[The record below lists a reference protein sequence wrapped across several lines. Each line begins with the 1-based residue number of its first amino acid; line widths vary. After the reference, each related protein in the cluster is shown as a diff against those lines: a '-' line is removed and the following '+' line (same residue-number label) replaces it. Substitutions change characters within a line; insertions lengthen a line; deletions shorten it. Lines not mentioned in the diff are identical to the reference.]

1 MLGLTLAQMRR
12 SLGRLAAAG
21 IAIALGTAFVTATLL
36 AGDVMTR
43 TTTDAVTTGLADAA
57 LVVQPGPGGGTVD
70 ARTLTVLGEVPG
82 VAAVHGYAESYVEL
96 SGTRG
101 RSWLPVTATAA
112 DARLETSTLT
122 DGALPANA
130 GQIAL
135 PDAVAERLGVAIG
148 GTVTATHYPVD
159 AADGEALVEELEV
172 VGVLETPAAFLST
185 GGVGVVTADRLDRWR
200 AADGEEASPWWRALV
215 AVDDGADV
223 VAVGAT
229 LDEATEGLLIQTRG
243 EYAASATAALTGSST
258 VLVAIVLAFAA
269 VALLVA
275 ALVIANTFQ
284 VLVAQR
290 TRTLAL
296 LRCVGADRRQLRRSV
311 ITEALLLGLAA
322 SVAGVLLGLLLVQGA
337 LLVLDGAGDVPL
349 PATVSIT
356 LAAVLVPI
364 VVGTL
369 VTVVAAMAP
378 ARAATRVAPLA
389 ALRPADAPSTGDPAG
404 RARAWISG
412 LLILGGGGGLT
423 GGVLVARTGS
433 MELGL
438 GLGLLGGAA
447 SFVGLVVGSVFWVPG
462 LVGRAGTLLGR
473 RGGVAAR
480 LAAANSVRNPR
491 RTAAT
496 SGALFIGVTLV
507 ALMSSG
513 AASTRATFDAGLD
526 GLYPVD
532 VAVGTVPDGRTVP
545 ALPVALAGQVAA
557 LEGVAAVAQLSGAMV
572 EVSDG
577 NGTGTLGAA
586 RAVEPRAAADVLSD
600 PDQVEGLSGSTVV
613 VASWVAQSLD
623 IAEGDVVT
631 VRATDGRGN
640 GTGEG
645 TELTA
650 LIRPLPGTDLL
661 VTPQTLEQVS
671 PGAPVSTLWV
681 HLTDLSAAPDVLAAV
696 SDLAAD
702 SGAALETTGG
712 AVERAFF
719 QQVVDTLLAIV
730 VGLLAVAVVIAIVG
744 VANTLSL
751 SVIERRRENATL
763 RAIGLTRR
771 QLRATLAIEGLL
783 VAGVGAVVGAVL
795 GTLYGWAGASILLT
809 GVGDLLLAV
818 PWRDLGLVVV
828 VALLA
833 GALASVLPARSAA
846 STPPVEA
853 LAAE

>member
-1 MLGLTLAQMRR
+1 MLRLTLAQMRR

-21 IAIALGTAFVTATLL
+21 IAIALGTGFVTATLL

-43 TTTDAVTTGLADAA
+43 TTTDAVTTGLAEAA
-57 LVVQPGPGGGTVD
+57 LVVEPGPDGGQVD
-70 ARTLTVLGEVPG
+70 PPALAVIGEVPG

-96 SGTRG
+96 GG
-101 RSWLPVTATAA
+101 AGGQVWLPVTATAT
-112 DARLETSTLT
+112 DTRLETSALI
-122 DGALPANA
+122 DGAVPTTSE
-130 GQIAL
+130 QIAL
-135 PDAVAERLGVAIG
+135 PDGVAERLGVGIG
-148 GTVTATHYPVD
+148 GTVTAKHYPLD
-159 AADGEALVEELEV
+159 PPDGEPLIEELEV
-172 VGVLETPAAFLST
+172 VGLVETPAAFLST
-185 GGVGVVTADRLDRWR
+185 GGVGVVTADQMDGWR
-200 AADGEEASPWWRALV
+200 VADGEPADLRWRALV

-223 VAVGAT
+223 AAIATT
-229 LDEATEGLLIQTRG
+229 LDEATDGLLVQTRG
-243 EYAASATAALTGSST
+243 EYAAAATAALTGSAT
-258 VLVAIVLAFAA
+258 VLVAIVMAFAA

-311 ITEALLLGLAA
+311 TTEALLLGLAA
-322 SVAGVLLGLLLVQGA
+322 SAAGVLLGLVLVQAA

-349 PATVSIT
+349 PTTLSIT
-356 LAAVLVPI
+356 LVSVLVPL

-378 ARAATRVAPLA
+378 ARAATRAAPLA
-389 ALRPADAPSTGDPAG
+389 ALRPADSPSTGDPAG

-412 LLILGGGGGLT
+412 LLIIGGGAGLA
-423 GGVLVARTGS
+423 GGVVIARESS
-433 MELGL
+433 MGLGL
-438 GLGLLGGAA
+438 GLGMLGGAA
-447 SFVGLVVGSVFWVPG
+447 SFVGLVVGAVFWVPD
-462 LVGRAGTLLGR
+462 LVGRAGALLGR

-507 ALMSSG
+507 SLMASG
-513 AASTRATFDAGLD
+513 AASTRATFDAGMAAH
-526 GLYPVD
+526 YPVD
-532 VAVGTVPDGRTVP
+532 ITVGTMSDGRAVP
-545 ALPVALAGQVAA
+545 ALPAALPSQVSA
-557 LEGVAAVAQLSGAMV
+557 LEGVTAVAQLSGAML
-572 EVSDG
+572 EVVDG
-577 NGTGTLGAA
+577 NGTGVVWDAT
-586 RAVEPRAAADVLSD
+586 AVEPQAAAAVLSD
-600 PDQVEGLSGSTVV
+600 PDQLEGLSGSTVLLAPH
-613 VASWVAQSLD
+613 VASSLGISD
-623 IAEGDVVT
+623 GDVVT
-631 VRATDGRGN
+631 VRGTDGQGN
-640 GTGEG
+640 GTGDAI
-645 TELTA
+645 ELAA
-650 LIRPLPGTDLL
+650 LVRGLPGAALML
-661 VTPQTLEQVS
+661 TPPSLEQVA
-671 PGAPVSTLWV
+671 PEAPVSTLWV
-681 HLTDLSAAPDVLAAV
+681 HLTDLSVAPYVLAEV

-719 QQVVDTLLAIV
+719 QQVVDTLLTV
-730 VGLLAVAVVIAIVG
+730 VIGLLAVAVVIAVVG

-771 QLRATLAIEGLL
+771 QLRSTLAIEGVL

-795 GTLYGWAGASILLT
+795 GTLYGWAGATILLAE
-809 GVGDLLLAV
+809 VGDLLLAV

-828 VALLA
+828 VALAA
-833 GALASVLPARSAA
+833 GALASVLPASRAVR
-846 STPPVEA
+846 TPPVEA